1 MEVRIR
7 IAAQIYPNVKLVL
20 IKFNLY
26 YSKRRKAVHG
36 LSGHLS
42 WEVFVFSRRTIM
54 EWQGMES
61 CILKRSKSGI

>member
-1 MEVRIR
+1 MVFEVSSRMD
-7 IAAQIYPNVKLVL
+7 QGKH
-20 IKFNLY
+20 
-26 YSKRRKAVHG
+26 RKAVHG